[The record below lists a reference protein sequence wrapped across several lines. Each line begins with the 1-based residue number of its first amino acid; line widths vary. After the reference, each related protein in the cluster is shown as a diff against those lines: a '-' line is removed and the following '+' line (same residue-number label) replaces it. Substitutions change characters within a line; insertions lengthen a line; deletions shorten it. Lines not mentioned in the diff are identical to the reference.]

1 LGFFFELKLELKVFK
16 QVLSRQFGDY
26 ERMATPRK
34 SEILL
39 KATEL
44 FHNQR
49 CKNGD
54 PAFSITP
61 TEQELAE
68 NGFIQT
74 ARSMLMTDQ
83 NRSQVEGKDYT
94 ENLEDFNFDVSEA
107 LQNGIYTVGTR
118 GCGKS
123 DLNMM
128 LSERLMKQGVIV
140 LVFDPSMDW
149 LKRSNVSKYVTV
161 QPFTPITI
169 PTESMIY
176 DLSLLTLPEQ
186 KSYVERFNRALFEHQ
201 INNGSQWYFCIFEE
215 AHQYFPQGCL
225 RAKAFQY
232 SVRLLTQGRNFRIS
246 MALVTQFSSMLD
258 KDTLKFMQQRFFG
271 ASNEPNDLR
280 YLHGFLGKDAEQLK
294 TLDNGSFLYFNKG
307 KISKVSIEPYKC
319 ENTKTEIAIP
329 QSAPIE
335 AIKGKE
341 QINAMPFLRLGLVI
355 CFIVLLLGVTR

>member
-1 LGFFFELKLELKVFK
+1 
-16 QVLSRQFGDY
+16 
-26 ERMATPRK
+26 MATPRK

-44 FHNQR
+44 FHNER

-54 PAFSITP
+54 PAFATSP
-61 TEQELAE
+61 TMEELSE
-68 NGFIQT
+68 NGFLQT

-83 NRSQVEGKDYT
+83 YRSQVEGKDYM
-94 ENLEDFNFDVSEA
+94 ENLENFNFDISEA

-128 LSERLMKQGVIV
+128 LAERLMKQGVIV

-186 KSYVERFNRALFEHQ
+186 KSYVERFNRTLFEHQ
-201 INNGSQWYFCIFEE
+201 IQNDNQWYFCIYEE

-225 RAKAFQY
+225 RANAFQY

-271 ASNEPNDLR
+271 ASNEPNDIS
-280 YLHGFLGKDAEQLK
+280 YLKGFLGKHAQELK
-294 TLDNGSFLYFNKG
+294 TLDSGEFLYFNKG
-307 KISKVSIEPYKC
+307 KISKVGIEPYEC
-319 ENTKTEIAIP
+319 ENTKIEITIP

-341 QINAMPFLRLGLVI
+341 EISTMPFLRVGMVSG
-355 CFIVLLLGVTR
+355 FVLLFLYVISKMR

>member
-1 LGFFFELKLELKVFK
+1 
-16 QVLSRQFGDY
+16 
-26 ERMATPRK
+26 MTTPRK

-83 NRSQVEGKDYT
+83 NRSQVEGKDYM
-94 ENLEDFNFDVSEA
+94 ENLENFNFDISEA

-128 LSERLMKQGVIV
+128 LAERLTKEGVIV

-176 DLSLLTLPEQ
+176 DLSLLTPSQQREF
-186 KSYVERFNRALFEHQ
+186 VERFNRALVEYQ
-201 INNGSQWYFCIFEE
+201 ISSTKEKWYFCIFEE
-215 AHQYFPQGCL
+215 AHTYFYQGSMRSKAMQYTV
-225 RAKAFQY
+225 RA
-232 SVRLLTQGRNFRIS
+232 LTQGRNFKIS
-246 MALVTQFSSMLD
+246 MALITQFSSMVD
-258 KDTLKFMQQRFFG
+258 KDTMKFMNQRFFG
-271 ASNEPNDLR
+271 ASNEPNDIGYLR
-280 YLHGFLGKDAEQLK
+280 GFLGKDAEQLK
-294 TLDNGSFLYFNKG
+294 TLDNGSFLYFNKS
-307 KISKVSIEPYKC
+307 KISKVSIEPYEC

-335 AIKGKE
+335 AIKEKE
-341 QINAMPFLRLGLVI
+341 QISTMPFLRVGMVGG
-355 CFIVLLLGVTR
+355 FVLLFLYVISKMR

>member
-1 LGFFFELKLELKVFK
+1 MPNK
-16 QVLSRQFGDY
+16 
-26 ERMATPRK
+26 
-34 SEILL
+34 
-39 KATEL
+39 KAIIEKAIEL
-44 FHNQR
+44 FHNER

-54 PAFSITP
+54 PAFAISP

-176 DLSLLTLPEQ
+176 DLSLLTPSQQREF
-186 KSYVERFNRALFEHQ
+186 VERFNRALVEYQ
-201 INNGSQWYFCIFEE
+201 ISSTKEKWYFCIFEE
-215 AHQYFPQGCL
+215 AHTYFYQGSMRSKAMQYTV
-225 RAKAFQY
+225 RA
-232 SVRLLTQGRNFRIS
+232 LTQGRNFKIS
-246 MALVTQFSSMLD
+246 MALITQFSSMVD
-258 KDTLKFMQQRFFG
+258 KDTMKFMNQRFFG
-271 ASNEPNDLR
+271 ASNEPNDIGYLR
-280 YLHGFLGKDAEQLK
+280 GFLGKDAEQLK
-294 TLDNGSFLYFNKG
+294 TLDNGSFLYFNKS
-307 KISKVSIEPYKC
+307 KISKVSIEPYEC
-319 ENTKTEIAIP
+319 ENTKIEITIP

-341 QINAMPFLRLGLVI
+341 EISTMPFLRVGMVGG
-355 CFIVLLLGVTR
+355 FVLLFLYVISKMR

>member
-1 LGFFFELKLELKVFK
+1 
-16 QVLSRQFGDY
+16 
-26 ERMATPRK
+26 MTTPRK

-186 KSYVERFNRALFEHQ
+186 KSYVERFNRTLFEHQ

-225 RAKAFQY
+225 RANAFQY

-271 ASNEPNDLR
+271 ASNEPNDIS
-280 YLHGFLGKDAEQLK
+280 YLKGFLGKHAQELK
-294 TLDNGSFLYFNKG
+294 TLDSGEFLYFNKG
-307 KISKVSIEPYKC
+307 KISKIGIEPYEC
-319 ENTKTEIAIP
+319 ENTKIEITIP

-335 AIKGKE
+335 AIK
-341 QINAMPFLRLGLVI
+341 QNQNTSVMPLLRLA
-355 CFIVLLLGVTR
+355 VLLFFVVIIAGSLRL